1 MAKTST
7 PLYATPG
14 AKKVAVFLSEDN
26 HRKLKAQAASEGKSM
41 LQFMADL
48 VAAALKKGGK

>member
-48 VAAALKKGGK
+48 VAAALKKGK